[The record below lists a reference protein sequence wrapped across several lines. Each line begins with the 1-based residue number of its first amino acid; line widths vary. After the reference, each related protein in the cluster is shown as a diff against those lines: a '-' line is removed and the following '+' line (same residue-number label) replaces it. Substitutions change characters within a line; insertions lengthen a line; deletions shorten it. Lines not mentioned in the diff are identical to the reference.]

1 MKIATIIGA
10 RPQFIKAAAV
20 SRAIAAHN
28 RQALNLDPGTS
39 NIELRTLNFE
49 HSSSVEPRT
58 LNIEHSTLNEF
69 LIHTGQHYD
78 DGMSAVFFRELEIP
92 EPKYNLAIGSG
103 SHGAQTGQMLAAIE
117 KILIDEK
124 PDWVLIYG
132 DTNSTLA
139 GALAAAKLHIPI
151 AHVEAGL
158 RSFNRRMP
166 EEINRIV
173 ADQLSTLLLCP
184 SQVAVDNLAAE
195 GIGGN
200 PMVRQA
206 HHDKQ
211 GCHPEPSLSEPPP
224 ALRAASAG
232 GGQKESSPVEH
243 RTLNLEQSS
252 SVEHRTLNLE
262 HSSPVEP
269 RTLNIEQSSSVV
281 ITGDVM
287 ADALQFAA
295 TKASAQSDILARLGL
310 QPQRYLL
317 ATVHRAENTDD
328 PKRLSDIMAALSE
341 LAEREPVILP
351 LHPRTKKI
359 LERTSNRQTSNI
371 EHRTLNIEHSSSVEP
386 RTLNFEHPCLR
397 LIDPLGY
404 FDIIALEKSARML
417 LTDSGGMQKEAY
429 WLKVPCVTLR
439 DETEWVETVASGWNI
454 LTGADRNRIVTAVQN
469 FTPPKDHPPL
479 YGGGQAAEKILSILC
494 QNL

>member
-269 RTLNIEQSSSVV
+269 RTLNLEQSSSVV

-479 YGGGQAAEKILSILC
+479 YGDGQAAVHCLKALLES
-494 QNL
+494 